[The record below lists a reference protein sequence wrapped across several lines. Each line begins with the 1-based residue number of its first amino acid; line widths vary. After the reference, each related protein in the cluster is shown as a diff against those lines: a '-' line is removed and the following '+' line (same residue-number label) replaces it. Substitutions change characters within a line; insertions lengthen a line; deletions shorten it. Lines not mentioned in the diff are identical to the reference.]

1 MSEPCHQE
9 MEKTAGH
16 LDPFECLFYQ
26 NGHGICHF
34 HFVLLSNTDCRR
46 AFLEAK
52 AAAAAVRS
60 QQEEKQAATP
70 GSQSIIHPSAREQFP
85 SHLKPAGKLG
95 LQSWVG
101 RGGFCVSRLLGTDRC
116 LTFSHGH
123 CQRVFALGCRNP
135 LLLVLHMD
143 SQSVCSGG
151 LLGAL
156 GVVKSCSLRCPF
168 SLGQPAHRLIM
179 FAVFI
184 SLLL

>member
-70 GSQSIIHPSAREQFP
+70 GSQGIIHPSAREQFP

-101 RGGFCVSRLLGTDRC
+101 RGWLLC
-116 LTFSHGH
+116 LQAPWHRPMPHFPPQSLSARICSWLQEPSPLSSSHG
-123 CQRVFALGCRNP
+123 L
-135 LLLVLHMD
+135 
-143 SQSVCSGG
+143 S
-151 LLGAL
+151 
-156 GVVKSCSLRCPF
+156 K
-168 SLGQPAHRLIM
+168 RL
-179 FAVFI
+179 
-184 SLLL
+184 